1 MTNTNKIT
9 ARIRQ
14 AESDKGTDALWLFID
29 RIPNRKT
36 NVDDL
41 KDILGI
47 KDRPDDEGNVAYAV
61 LEGELVAIRSA
72 INEYL
77 EGEK

>member
-1 MTNTNKIT
+1 MKTKIT

-14 AESDKGTDALWLFID
+14 AKSDKGTDALWLFID
-29 RIPNRKT
+29 RVPNQKT

-41 KDILGI
+41 KGMLGI
-47 KDRPDDEGNVAYAV
+47 DERPEDIGNVAYPI
-61 LEGELVAIRSA
+61 LKSELKAIRKA

-77 EGEK
+77 KSK

>member
-1 MTNTNKIT
+1 MKIT

-29 RIPNRKT
+29 REDNKP

-41 KDILGI
+41 KEALGI
-47 KDRPDDEGNVAYAV
+47 PDRPEDAGNVAYPV
-61 LEGELVAIRSA
+61 LESELVVIRDA

-77 EGEK
+77 GDK